1 MDEAEAM
8 VNRILRK
15 ASASRPAPSA
25 ARLNQPGAWDFFLS
39 HGQAAAGDQ
48 VKMLCFMLRQ
58 RGKVVWYDN
67 EMANR
72 STAAMEEGV
81 KHSAHFLIFL
91 SGDPDLSALAPAEGV
106 PPEPR
111 PEPVQEPEPQSPVPT
126 VMAWDATALAAWATN
141 ALQLPKIG
149 EAIVEVGIDGAAALE
164 MLREDWKELGATG
177 IQCAKIMGGLKKLA
191 L

>member
-1 MDEAEAM
+1 M

-67 EMANR
+67 EMPNR

-81 KHSAHFLIFL
+81 KHSAHFLLFL
-91 SGDPDLSALAPAEGV
+91 SGDPPITSPAPAAR
-106 PPEPR
+106 PPPAPAR
-111 PEPVQEPEPQSPVPT
+111 RGP
-126 VMAWDATALAAWATN
+126 
-141 ALQLPKIG
+141 G
-149 EAIVEVGIDGAAALE
+149 RRRG
-164 MLREDWKELGATG
+164 R
-177 IQCAKIMGGLKKLA
+177 
-191 L
+191 

>member
-106 PPEPR
+106 PPEPQ
-111 PEPVQEPEPQSPVPT
+111 PEPVHEPPTPPTPSTPDPNASLADFLGRSFALLRDDLDALGVEEIGDLPELEDGEVESMAAKLKPVQERKFRK
-126 VMAWDATALAAWATN
+126 ALAS
-141 ALQLPKIG
+141 LQ
-149 EAIVEVGIDGAAALE
+149 
-164 MLREDWKELGATG
+164 
-177 IQCAKIMGGLKKLA
+177 
-191 L
+191 